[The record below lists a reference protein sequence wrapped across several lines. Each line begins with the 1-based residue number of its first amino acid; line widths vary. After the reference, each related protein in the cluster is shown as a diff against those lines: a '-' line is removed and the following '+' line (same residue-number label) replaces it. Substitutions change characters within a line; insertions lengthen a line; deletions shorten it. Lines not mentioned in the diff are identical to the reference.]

1 MSNPDKDAKAGW
13 LSRLKSGLSRTSE
26 NLNHN
31 LNGLLNKRRLDE
43 TLLEELED
51 ILIAADL
58 GLSTATKL
66 TAKLADTRFNGTIS
80 TSEVKEVLAMQSLKF

>member
-1 MSNPDKDAKAGW
+1 MSDPDKDAKAAW
-13 LSRLKSGLSRTSE
+13 LSRLKSGLSRSSQ
-26 NLNHN
+26 NLNYN
-31 LNGLLNKRRLDE
+31 LDGLFNKRRLDE

-66 TAKLADTRFNGTIS
+66 TAK
-80 TSEVKEVLAMQSLKF
+80 